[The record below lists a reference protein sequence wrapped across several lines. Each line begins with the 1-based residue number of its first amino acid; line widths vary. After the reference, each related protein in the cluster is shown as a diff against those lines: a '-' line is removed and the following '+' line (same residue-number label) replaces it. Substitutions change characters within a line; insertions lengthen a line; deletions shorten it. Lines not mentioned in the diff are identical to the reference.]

1 MPAQFLRQS
10 VHRFDDTYEAVHC
23 IGSYVSWLQLQAAI
37 RRSSGDTV
45 NDQDYPEE
53 AFCLVPNRETRPPL
67 MLIGGMGPLAGA
79 RAFVRA
85 CQKFG
90 HSRRIILY
98 QACSV
103 PDRTPVILASQ
114 RNQSNSS
121 DLEMA
126 THLADAIRRAIGLL
140 PQTTEQADC
149 IMVCN
154 SAHYFYEPLVRILA
168 RLFAYR
174 INLISLTG
182 SAIRTV
188 RRRANDRPVL
198 LLCTEGARVGRIFSH
213 VAAIAGVNLEEPSAE
228 AERLLMH
235 AIYHG
240 IKSMDDERAVQFG
253 TQFFEA
259 ILRENGAYDSIVA
272 GCTELPVIIELLK
285 ARSTPDIKTFLSQ
298 AIIIDPMEESLD
310 AADQT
315 EDNRCWLKGSFG
327 IHQPKATSLPP
338 PQQLPSSSGK

>member
-1 MPAQFLRQS
+1 M
-10 VHRFDDTYEAVHC
+10 VT
-23 IGSYVSWLQLQAAI
+23 
-37 RRSSGDTV
+37 
-45 NDQDYPEE
+45 DQDYPEE
-53 AFCLVPNRETRPPL
+53 AFCLVPKRETRPPL
-67 MLIGGMGPLAGA
+67 VLIGGMGPLAGA
-79 RAFVRA
+79 RAFVQA
-85 CQKFG
+85 CQKCG
-90 HSRRIILY
+90 HSRRITLY

-168 RLFAYR
+168 RR

-188 RRRANDRPVL
+188 RRRAIDRPVL

-228 AERLLMH
+228 AEGLLMH

-240 IKSMDDERAVQFG
+240 IKSMDDECAIQFG

-259 ILRENGAYDSIVA
+259 ILRENGAYDSLVA
-272 GCTELPVIIELLK
+272 GCTELPVLIELLR
-285 ARSTPDIKTFLSQ
+285 ARSTPDITAFLSH
-298 AIIIDPMEESLD
+298 AIIIDPMEAALD

-327 IHQPKATSLPP
+327 IHQPKAMSLQP
-338 PQQLPSSSGK
+338 PQQLRSNSEKYDQEDPPL